1 MSYPCES
8 CDKTFKE
15 KRYLA
20 HHIKA
25 VHLKSFVEK
34 CNVCQH
40 TFASKKDL
48 TRHQELQLC
57 GTKKSNQEL
66 FCCGKLFKHKKS
78 LKNNKYD
85 HSQAEDSFSCNKCKK
100 SFKRKFNFSKHQES
114 CKASTE
120 NEKVT
125 CLICQKS
132 FSPLGNTLKRH
143 MRRRHSK
150 TSPSMK
156 SMDEK
161 SIINIITDLG
171 RL

>member
-1 MSYPCES
+1 LFY
-8 CDKTFKE
+8 
-15 KRYLA
+15 
-20 HHIKA
+20 I
-25 VHLKSFVEK
+25 
-34 CNVCQH
+34 
-40 TFASKKDL
+40 
-48 TRHQELQLC
+48 RHQELQLC

-66 FCCGKLFKHKKS
+66 VCCGKLFKHKKS
-78 LKNNKYD
+78 LKNHKYD